1 MINKVERRLESKL
14 GINIIGIVM
23 FSLIVGIVVRKMDNE
38 KVALINIFNT
48 LNRIIM
54 KIVSLL
60 LLLMP
65 ITVLSLMIGKIM
77 VIKDLHLVAK
87 QLAMFVLTV
96 NIGLLTHGFV
106 ILPLIYYIMTRQ
118 NPFTFIRGFIE
129 T

>member
-1 MINKVERRLESKL
+1 
-14 GINIIGIVM
+14 
-23 FSLIVGIVVRKMDNE
+23 
-38 KVALINIFNT
+38 
-48 LNRIIM
+48 
-54 KIVSLL
+54 
-60 LLLMP
+60 MP

>member
-1 MINKVERRLESKL
+1 MINKVERRLQSEL
-14 GINIIGIVM
+14 GTNIIGMMM
-23 FSLIVGIVVRKMDNE
+23 FSLIVGIVVGKMDNE
-38 KVALINIFNT
+38 KVVVINIFNT
-48 LNRIIM
+48 LNKIIM

-65 ITVLSLMIGKIM
+65 ITILSLMIGKIM
-77 VIKDLHLVAK
+77 VIKDLDLVAK

-96 NIGLLTHGFV
+96 NIGLLMHGFI
-106 ILPLIYYIMTRQ
+106 ILPLIYYIITKQ

>member
-96 NIGLLTHGFV
+96 NIGLLTHGFI